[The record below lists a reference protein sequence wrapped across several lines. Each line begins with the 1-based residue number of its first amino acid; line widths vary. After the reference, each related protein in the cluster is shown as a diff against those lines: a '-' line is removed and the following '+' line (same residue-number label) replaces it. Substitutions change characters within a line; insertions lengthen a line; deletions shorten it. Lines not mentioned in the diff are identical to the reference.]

1 MFLSAQGPSVSIP
14 THTPRRL
21 STPPLTPFN
30 STVQLYVWY
39 DNEYGY
45 SARMADI
52 ANMLVEKG
60 M

>member
-1 MFLSAQGPSVSIP
+1 MIAWVGPFQ
-14 THTPRRL
+14 
-21 STPPLTPFN
+21 LTGE
-30 STVQLYVWY
+30 LM
-39 DNEYGY
+39 Y